1 LGGDAVNVFKKIM
14 KVFLILLGGQM
25 VLGGGICAVVDAG
38 FLLSGGGTMA
48 ALFLVISL
56 AVALAGW
63 GLYKFSLTLGKVSG
77 EKIGT
82 GKRPDS
88 ETSD

>member
-1 LGGDAVNVFKKIM
+1 MNVFKKIL
-14 KVFLILLGGQM
+14 KVLLILLGAQM
-25 VLGGGICAVVDAG
+25 ILGGGICAVIDAG
-38 FLLSGGGTMA
+38 FLLSGGDAMA

-77 EKIGT
+77 GNIET